1 MEGEWSRRG
10 LIHVCFIVSR
20 ALSIRSIGMVEKR
33 HTNSSFTGIRC
44 VCVWGGVYGLGLAY
58 IGMMISLKKEV
69 MERVGLSSK
78 AMAC

>member
-33 HTNSSFTGIRC
+33 HANSSFTGIRC
-44 VCVWGGVYGLGLAY
+44 VCVWGGGLWVRTCLHWDDD
-58 IGMMISLKKEV
+58 
-69 MERVGLSSK
+69 
-78 AMAC
+78 